1 MRVGVEKYFHTTLFR
16 KFRNVKPVM
25 TKNKV
30 TARMQLHYT
39 SKSKKRGVQK
49 SIVPLDSSA

>member
-1 MRVGVEKYFHTTLFR
+1 MKVRIEAYFHTTLFR
-16 KFRNVKPVM
+16 KFRNVKPTM

-49 SIVPLDSSA
+49 SIAPPDSSA

>member
-1 MRVGVEKYFHTTLFR
+1 MRVRVEKYFHTTLFR